1 MSRPRFFL
9 LDAMALTYR
18 AHFAFA
24 NANLRNAEGLN
35 TGPILGFANTLV
47 RLIDSERP
55 THVVVAW
62 DTHAPTFRH
71 GLDDQYKAQRPPQPE
86 EITHAIPV
94 IKEMLALMR
103 IPSLE
108 RDGVEADDILGTL
121 AWQSRGQD
129 VDVFMVTPDKDYM
142 QLVCENVSMLKP
154 KQKEEGF
161 DVIGREGVIEYFG
174 VPPEQVVDVLT
185 LIGDSSD
192 NVPGVPGIGKKGAP
206 ELILHYGD
214 LDRLLAAA
222 PAITAKRVRE
232 GLTADPG
239 RVRLSKALVT
249 IKTDVDGLGQ
259 LGDYAWQG
267 VDAPA
272 LAAFFGRMGFKS
284 LTRRFTESARGGAPA
299 VEANGQPDL
308 FGSALEGGVAASPWS
323 VHDADAVD
331 FNLIRSASEAEE
343 LVRSLKAAQVLSFDT
358 ETTGLDALE
367 ADLLGIS
374 CSAGGNRAW
383 YVSVQDP
390 GVIEAMRPLFAD
402 PDRLYVAHNAKYD
415 LMVLGRYGIHPVG
428 PLFDT
433 MIAASLVD
441 PGQALNMDALSRRY
455 LQYDPIPIER
465 LIGSGKQQKSL
476 RDVPVEDVATY
487 AAEDAWVT
495 YRLHECL
502 NPMLAKDDLLG
513 IANNIEFPLIPVL
526 ASMERWGVR
535 LDLDRLTAFSK
546 ELGDAMVA
554 LEAKIFDLAGTPF
567 NLNSPAQ
574 MGEILFKKMGIPSG
588 KKTATGQYSTSEDVL
603 QALAGRFEMPALILE
618 YRMLSKLKSTY
629 VDALPRQVSAVD
641 GRIHT
646 SFNQAVAA
654 TGRLASSNPNLQNI
668 PIRTEKGREIRKA
681 FIAAPGFKL
690 LSADYSQIELRV
702 IAAISGDE
710 NMKEAFIRDE
720 DIHASTA
727 RAVFNLPSEAE
738 VDRESRRKAKE
749 VNFGIPYG
757 VSAFGLAGR
766 LDISNSEGKAIIDA
780 YFDRFPKIKAYME
793 DTVAFARAHG
803 YVKTLGGRR
812 RYIRDIN
819 ASNVNARQF
828 AERTAINTPI
838 QGTAADLIKLAM
850 IRLDRR
856 IREAGLTSRLLLQ
869 VHDELV
875 FEVAEGESDLLTAIV
890 KQEMEAAMDIG
901 VPLKAEMGVADNW
914 LDAH

>member
-1 MSRPRFFL
+1 
-9 LDAMALTYR
+9 MALTYR

-35 TGPILGFANTLV
+35 TGPVFGFANTLI
-47 RLIDSERP
+47 RLMDTERP
-55 THVVVAW
+55 THMVVAW

-71 GLDDQYKAQRPPQPE
+71 HLDPLYKAHRPPQPE
-86 EITHAIPV
+86 EISEAIPR
-94 IKEMLALMR
+94 IKEMLGLMR
-103 IPSLE
+103 IPSVE
-108 RDGVEADDILGTL
+108 QDGVEADDILGTL
-121 AWQSRGQD
+121 AKRHRNQEI
-129 VDVFMVTPDKDYM
+129 DVFMVTPDKDYM
-142 QLVCENVSMLKP
+142 QLVADNVCQLKP
-154 KQKEEGF
+154 RQKEEGF
-161 DVIGREGVIEYFG
+161 DRIDRDGVIAYFG

-206 ELILHYGD
+206 ELIREYGS
-214 LDRLLAAA
+214 LDALIAAA
-222 PAITAKRVRE
+222 PAIQAKRVRE
-232 GLTADPG
+232 GLTADPD
-239 RVRLSKALVT
+239 RVRLSKQLVT
-249 IKTDVDGLGQ
+249 IKTDVDGL
-259 LGDYAWQG
+259 LPVEAYAWPG

-272 LAAFFGRMGFKS
+272 VAAFFGRMGFKT
-284 LTRRFTESARGGAPA
+284 LTRRFTDVARGVPAAPA
-299 VEANGQPDL
+299 DSGGQSDL
-308 FGSALEGGVAASPWS
+308 FAAAAPSDGESTSPWATIDS
-323 VHDADAVD
+323 VKDGFA
-331 FNLIRSASEAEE
+331 LIDTPEAAKRLVAE
-343 LVRSLKAAQVLSFDT
+343 LAEAPVLCFDT
-358 ETTGLDALE
+358 ETTGVDPLE
-367 ADLLGIS
+367 ADWLGLAL
-374 CSAGGNRAW
+374 SAGGSKAW
-383 YVSVQDP
+383 YVALDAELMAEIVK
-390 GVIEAMRPLFAD
+390 PLFARA
-402 PDRLYVAHNAKYD
+402 DRLFVGHNLKYD
-415 LMVLGRYGIHPVG
+415 WVILARHGIRPEG
-428 PLFDT
+428 SLFDT
-433 MIAASLVD
+433 MIAAGLVD
-441 PGQALNMDALSRRY
+441 PGQALGMDALSRRY
-455 LQYDPIPIER
+455 LAYDPIPIER
-465 LIGSGKQQKSL
+465 LIGSGKQQKTM
-476 RDVPVEDVATY
+476 RDVPVEEVASY

-495 YRLHECL
+495 FRLYGIL
-502 NPMLAKDDLLG
+502 NAKLEADDLVG
-513 IANNIEFPLIPVL
+513 IARNIEFPLVPVL
-526 ASMERWGVR
+526 ADMERWGVL
-535 LDLDRLTAFSK
+535 LDLDRLTVFSK
-546 ELGDAMVA
+546 ELGDAMIE
-554 LEAKIFDLAGTPF
+554 LEGRIFELAGTPF

-574 MGEILFKKMGIPSG
+574 LGDILFKRMGIPSG

-603 QALAGRFEMPALILE
+603 QALAGRYEMPALILE

-646 SFNQAVAA
+646 SYNQAVAA

-702 IAAISGDE
+702 IAAISGDD

-727 RAVFNLPSEAE
+727 RALFNLPPDAE
-738 VDRESRRKAKE
+738 VDREARRKAKE

-780 YFDRFPKIKAYME
+780 YFDRFPKIKAYMDE
-793 DTVAFARAHG
+793 TVVFARGNG

-812 RYIRDIN
+812 RHIRDIH

-838 QGTAADLIKLAM
+838 QGSAADLIKLAM

-856 IREAGLTSRLLLQ
+856 FREEGLSSRMLLQ

-875 FEVAEGESDLLTAIV
+875 FEVAEAETDRVMAVV
-890 KQEMEAAMDIG
+890 KQEMESAMDIG